1 MLSGPKTHAIGERR
15 PTKRW
20 KLERRIGT
28 NRWQLDPIDCRQRY
42 DTSFTGVAPAS
53 ASGAA

>member
-1 MLSGPKTHAIGERR
+1 MFSGPKTHAIAERR

-20 KLERRIGT
+20 KLERRIWT
-28 NRWQLDPIDCRQRY
+28 DRWQLTSIDCRQRY

-53 ASGAA
+53 ASDAA